1 VAREQ
6 VPCIIDPVSAS
17 HPNAEELPL
26 MLFLR
31 RPFRC
36 WLAVGLP
43 ALLTAGCGSFGD
55 APLLVGDP
63 EVSAENVIEEHECV
77 DLWSIVHFGS
87 GYLLGDRLGENSLFN
102 TLAILTVYEIIEPEF
117 WPGFGENQINQEC
130 DIVAGA
136 LGWLGWYL
144 TEGD

>member
-1 VAREQ
+1 
-6 VPCIIDPVSAS
+6 
-17 HPNAEELPL
+17 

-31 RPFRC
+31 KTFRC
-36 WLAVGLP
+36 WLAAGLP

-63 EVSAENVIEEHECV
+63 EVSAENVIEEHECT
-77 DLWSIVHFGS
+77 DIWSFVHFGA
-87 GYLLGDRLGENSLFN
+87 GYLLGDRLGDDSL
-102 TLAILTVYEIIEPEF
+102 LDSLMILTLYEIIEPEF
-117 WPGFGENQINQEC
+117 WPRFGENQINQEC